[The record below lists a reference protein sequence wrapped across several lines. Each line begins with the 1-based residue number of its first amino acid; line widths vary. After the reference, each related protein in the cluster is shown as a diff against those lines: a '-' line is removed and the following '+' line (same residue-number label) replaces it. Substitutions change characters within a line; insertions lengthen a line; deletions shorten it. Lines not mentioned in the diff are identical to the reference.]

1 MERTDRLSVN
11 FPQTSYGESQDLQQ
25 ENGKSH
31 ISTRHHD
38 LADEGDMLKIIHFIW
53 RVELVPQ
60 KQGRGR
66 MDLSK
71 GLFGKG
77 YLVSE
82 CQLHEIDVELFL
94 EIEALLYRCKENLS
108 S

>member
-1 MERTDRLSVN
+1 M
-11 FPQTSYGESQDLQQ
+11 G
-25 ENGKSH
+25 
-31 ISTRHHD
+31 
-38 LADEGDMLKIIHFIW
+38 
-53 RVELVPQ
+53 
-60 KQGRGR
+60 
-66 MDLSK
+66 LSK

-94 EIEALLYRCKENLS
+94 EIETLLYRCKENLS